1 MQSLSIFKN
10 HFFRVIRAYP
20 LGFVVLSAYFGYMLL
35 AILIDISG
43 ALRLFWSYFF
53 VFVFFFSL
61 VVDFFTHKIHIR
73 DRITSIGIGAI
84 LVVLVSLVVYYMI
97 FRHGFCVTISEG
109 ITYSQ
114 RYIYYYLGMN
124 AMVLGVFV
132 CVVLQDLEK
141 FINFVE
147 HLCVNVLLW
156 LLGLGLLGLMYASVE
171 ILDLHK
177 MILWGIPIQIILLLY
192 AYGLFVRFLSFL
204 ATLQGKSTLVA
215 SPSPLARIVL
225 WVFNIFAFMYVALL
239 ILYAY
244 SPQKYFDGVVHLV
257 LWFGIFLILLA
268 WSNILSGKSKMCFMF
283 LAIAFVLES
292 VAIWAIGVRIGE
304 YGFTPNRIFVLLAGV
319 FFAFVA
325 ISHIVLESKIIESK
339 HKSQDLL
346 RTISVAFILF
356 FGIGGIATPSVSI
369 HSQLHHLESLKNILD
384 NPRTR
389 DAKTQEEINELISA
403 YNSVLSFL
411 EDFGQGDNKKYLN
424 SWDYLSNKSKQPE
437 STQDMYAVQY
447 TTKRYE
453 FDFWQAFGLH
463 SYIDVM
469 FDIPGLKEVCVGDS
483 LISNNQNG
491 YFYYDTYAFRICE
504 DTLRVYDVIEIK
516 GKANHKLLLE
526 VPHLSQKIIETH
538 SEYNKILSFTNK
550 NRTFGLMLV
559 LKDMILKSE
568 YDPKT
573 KIGKQW
579 IGDLEATALI
589 TTQ

>member
-114 RYIYYYLGMN
+114 RYIYYYLSAN
-124 AMVLGVFV
+124 AVILGVFAYV
-132 CVVLQDLEK
+132 ILRDLER
-141 FINFVE
+141 FIEFVW

-156 LLGLGLLGLMYASVE
+156 GLGLGLWGLLYGSAA
-171 ILDLHK
+171 ILHLDDVVRDF
-177 MILWGIPIQIILLLY
+177 WATPVWIILCLY
-192 AYGLFVRFLSFL
+192 AYGLCVRLLYWLVIAQNATSL
-204 ATLQGKSTLVA
+204 APIK
-215 SPSPLARIVL
+215 IVL
-225 WVFNIFAFMYVALL
+225 WVFNIFAFAYVALL
-239 ILYAY
+239 IIYAL
-244 SPQKYFDGVVHLV
+244 SSQKYFDGVVHLV

-268 WSNILSGKSKMCFMF
+268 WGNALSGKSKICFMF

-453 FDFWQAFGLH
+453 FDFWQAFGLY

-469 FDIPGLKEVCVGDS
+469 FDILDLKEVCVGDS

-589 TTQ
+589 TTE